1 VIDVVRT
8 LSTEQAKQQG
18 EEAADTMSKFAR
30 GNRFSIAEH
39 QERYKEECQRIFEL
53 QNRVLSSKEEL
64 STDEDESEEEDSD
77 IEEMGKNIESM
88 LANKKTSHQISQ
100 EREEAERREL
110 QKLIYGEESNQSEN
124 KKRKLDSRYDDM
136 DDSVSMSSSVGRIL
150 KIYRTFT
157 NAEGKEY
164 VRIETVR
171 KPAVIDTYVRIRTTK
186 DASFIKQFATA
197 LDDQQKEEIRREK
210 RRIQEQL
217 RRLKRNQEKEKLAH
231 SMRQQMGINPSISS
245 DFSTIFS
252 STTSTPTKSPKE
264 PKVKKIKKEK
274 ETNVRLKCGACG
286 AVGHMRTNRAC
297 PLFKGV
303 DIVPPVQVAMTEEQ
317 EEEEGHGLNEDHL
330 VKVDETKVVLSKVI
344 IKHMDEVKSKALKLK
359 IPKEALAM
367 KRRRRAG
374 TVDHCDYLQKP
385 DYKSANR
392 RRTDPLVTL
401 SVILEQILNEMRD
414 LPDTQLFLLPV
425 NSKVVPDY
433 YNIIKNPMD
442 LQTIRNKTRE
452 KRYTCREDF
461 LQDVSQIVK
470 NSELYNGIHHSL
482 TNTAREMI
490 KLCHRR
496 FQEREEKIMRIE
508 KAINPLL
515 DDNDQVAFSFI
526 LQEITHKLKSV
537 PESWPFHKPVNK
549 KAYKNYYDIVKN
561 PIDLETIEKF
571 VTEHKYQNRE
581 QFLADIELI
590 LENSRIYNGQHNPI
604 TIKAQEIVQ
613 TAKQCLSEYDEQLSN
628 LEQAIIDAKER
639 ALDDAETDS
648 VITGFSN
655 TGAEDT
661 GSMIGADVMSTRP
674 PSSAALS
681 YKGDND
687 DNAMEF
693 FDENSET
700 NPLEDKGIRDVVA
713 NDLEISPENSD
724 NEEMEIV
731 TNDNDDDVI
740 DESYDPSEF
749 LLERFSRPPPAPA
762 PPDPEPD
769 DIDVTKDLAVSDSED
784 EVNTSL
790 TLQTNEERNDED
802 DDLWF

>member
-1 VIDVVRT
+1 
-8 LSTEQAKQQG
+8 
-18 EEAADTMSKFAR
+18 
-30 GNRFSIAEH
+30 
-39 QERYKEECQRIFEL
+39 
-53 QNRVLSSKEEL
+53 
-64 STDEDESEEEDSD
+64 
-77 IEEMGKNIESM
+77 
-88 LANKKTSHQISQ
+88 
-100 EREEAERREL
+100 
-110 QKLIYGEESNQSEN
+110 
-124 KKRKLDSRYDDM
+124 
-136 DDSVSMSSSVGRIL
+136 
-150 KIYRTFT
+150 
-157 NAEGKEY
+157 
-164 VRIETVR
+164 
-171 KPAVIDTYVRIRTTK
+171 
-186 DASFIKQFATA
+186 
-197 LDDQQKEEIRREK
+197 
-210 RRIQEQL
+210 
-217 RRLKRNQEKEKLAH
+217 
-231 SMRQQMGINPSISS
+231 
-245 DFSTIFS
+245 
-252 STTSTPTKSPKE
+252 
-264 PKVKKIKKEK
+264 VKKIKKEK

-655 TGAEDT
+655 TGA
-661 GSMIGADVMSTRP
+661 
-674 PSSAALS
+674 
-681 YKGDND
+681 
-687 DNAMEF
+687 
-693 FDENSET
+693 
-700 NPLEDKGIRDVVA
+700 
-713 NDLEISPENSD
+713 
-724 NEEMEIV
+724 
-731 TNDNDDDVI
+731 
-740 DESYDPSEF
+740 
-749 LLERFSRPPPAPA
+749 
-762 PPDPEPD
+762 
-769 DIDVTKDLAVSDSED
+769 
-784 EVNTSL
+784 
-790 TLQTNEERNDED
+790 
-802 DDLWF
+802 